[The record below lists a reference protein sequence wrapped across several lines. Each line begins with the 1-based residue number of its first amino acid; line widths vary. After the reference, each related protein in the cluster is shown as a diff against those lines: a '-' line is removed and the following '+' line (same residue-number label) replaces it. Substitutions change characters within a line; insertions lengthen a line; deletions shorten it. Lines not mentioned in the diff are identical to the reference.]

1 MRKVFLEQRF
11 SIFFILTAFLIF
23 APATGYG
30 VESKGNSNPEII
42 VPGLTDKVELVAFS
56 KDSRFI
62 ATASH
67 CIGGECGNGI
77 VNIWQFSDFKLLRT
91 IKTLAMIDALIFSP
105 DGNNLVTA
113 TSCTGIGDNWTEI
126 LIWRVS
132 DGLIINRYKDDRYLN
147 KGIVKSLL
155 FTQDGKFLVE
165 LAEHEINVREVS
177 STKIIRNFKLKETKD
192 TRSYFTGNMS
202 LNQSE
207 KVLVVGVKVDNL
219 KKWIRRDGGQSDY
232 ENKNLVTVWDFQTG
246 KQIRQ
251 FEGHQDVIN
260 FACFTLNNEIISSSR
275 DKTTRLWN
283 LQDGKQITT
292 YKDDICFLGEDKSS
306 SYQYLHGVTFDPNHS
321 LLAAMGENKSV
332 NIRDVQNGKVINT
345 IQDVQIKPF
354 SGFRSRE
361 EMTQIAFSPD
371 GKFLVGDSPLR
382 ILALPKG
389 NQIASLGSTEFESG
403 YESLLAFSSDGKVLS
418 SVSENRVSKFWN
430 ISNIKLEGTFGHPT
444 KKIKQIVVDDS
455 TKRGFLILS
464 RKEKGSYK
472 REFKES
478 PVFNKD
484 GNLLVVRDNKN
495 LDTINVI
502 SVLNGK
508 LTKSLEHKV
517 EVPTVLSFNND
528 ETILISSTERILFPE
543 TNAPEIKL
551 WSMPDGTPLRTFNKE
566 LSNCLSSI
574 PVGKHLICYYTD
586 NNIKFWRISDGS
598 LEKTIYKPIPSK
610 HEDGHLY
617 TNRDGNILAVALE
630 CELHKIID
638 LWHLPDGKYL
648 KRVIIADNNDFYNF
662 QNGFGPVYISP
673 DGAFILVSGS
683 GEGDWNW
690 KLQLYRIA
698 DGKLIKKFGKLSGNF
713 PKLYPG
719 EPIFT
724 SDGKYF
730 VLDLSVFRFSDGE
743 LVKTIP
749 KGEDSEGGNIVL
761 SKDERFIGKW
771 NLVKDTDELWM
782 ISKDKTGKEL
792 SEKVLSMRCQD
803 DGEYVMYTPDGYY
816 ERSPEGTGQIY
827 WTFPNGSFPESFSFE
842 QLESVYRRPDII
854 KARLAGDLD
863 AGKPAPP
870 ATRPPYIEMS
880 DHREIKETA
889 ETTHPLKLTA
899 SALDEVKT
907 LRIFVNGKS
916 TMDIPIGAKEK
927 DLSLDVPLT
936 PGMNRITAIAYNQQ
950 GFSSNSKYLDVLC
963 KRTDAPKP
971 NLYVIGIGVSEYAML
986 PKEWQLS
993 SAHKDA
999 KSVISAFKSQEG
1011 KIFGRVETKLLT
1023 NAEASVEAITDAL
1036 KSLESVKENDLAV
1049 VFLAGHGIMS
1059 KEEVFYFLSS
1069 SGELEKPEN
1078 GGISWQLLGDALNKV
1093 KGRVLVLLD
1102 ACHSGNIST
1111 QVIVPNDELAQ
1122 KLRSEGKSG
1131 IMVFSASKGRQSA
1144 LEDVDGGFGVFA
1156 HAITQSLGPESKQ
1169 ADTNGNGFV
1178 EFMELVDH
1186 VRKNV
1191 DKETEGDQT
1200 PWLSRKELFGDFAI
1214 ASVLK

>member
-1 MRKVFLEQRF
+1 VASQ
-11 SIFFILTAFLIF
+11 
-23 APATGYG
+23 
-30 VESKGNSNPEII
+30 GNSNPEII
-42 VPGLTDKVELVAFS
+42 IPGLTDKVELVAFS

-62 ATASH
+62 ATSS
-67 CIGGECGNGI
+67 GSI

-91 IKTLAMIDALIFSP
+91 IETPESIEVLIFSP

-113 TSCTGIGDNWTEI
+113 TSTSREGPNWAEI
-126 LIWRVS
+126 IIWRVS
-132 DGLIINRYKDDRYLN
+132 DGLIINRYTDSES
-147 KGIVKSLL
+147 IVTSLL

-165 LAEHEINVREVS
+165 KAEHEINVREVS
-177 STKIIRNFKLKETKD
+177 STKIIRNIKLKDTKD
-192 TRSYFTGNMS
+192 TKSYFTGNMA

-207 KVLVVGVKVDNL
+207 KLLVVGVKVNNL
-219 KKWIRRDGGQSDY
+219 KKWLPRDAGLSDY
-232 ENKNLVTVWDFQTG
+232 ENRNLVAVWDFQTG
-246 KQIRQ
+246 KQVGQ

-260 FACFTLNNEIISSSR
+260 FVSFTQSNEIISSSR
-275 DKTTRLWN
+275 DKTTSLWN
-283 LQDGKQITT
+283 LQDGKPIKTF
-292 YKDDICFLGEDKSS
+292 KNDIYFLRRNFNTPA
-306 SYQYLHGVTFDPNHS
+306 VAFDPNRG
-321 LLAAMGENKSV
+321 LLAVLEENKSV
-332 NIRDVQNGKVINT
+332 SIRDVQKGQIMKT
-345 IQDVQIKPF
+345 IQDVQRKHFETYYTSKQI
-354 SGFRSRE
+354 
-361 EMTQIAFSPD
+361 TQIAFSSD

-382 ILALPKG
+382 IWALPKG

-403 YESLLAFSSDGKVLS
+403 YERLAFSSDGKVLS

-444 KKIKQIVVDDS
+444 KKIKEIAVASYPLDY
-455 TKRGFLILS
+455 TKHGVFDIPS
-464 RKEKGSYK
+464 HKEKGHLIQ
-472 REFKES
+472 FKES
-478 PVFNKD
+478 PVFNRE
-484 GNLLVVRDNKN
+484 GNLLAARDNKN
-495 LDTINVI
+495 LDIINIIDVKNARLI
-502 SVLNGK
+502 
-508 LTKSLEHKV
+508 KSLEHKV

-528 ETILISSTERILFPE
+528 GKILASSTERILLPE
-543 TNAPEIKL
+543 INAPEIKL

-566 LSNCLSSI
+566 LSYCLSAI
-574 PVGKHLICYYTD
+574 PVDKHLICYYTD
-586 NNIKFWRISDGS
+586 NRIKFWRISDGG
-598 LEKTIYKPIPSK
+598 LDRTISKSIPAMPI
-610 HEDGHLY
+610 DGHLY
-617 TNRDGNILAVALE
+617 TNHNGTLLAVVSTSE
-630 CELHKIID
+630 TKKYVPGEINSFYYNIID
-638 LWHLPDGKYL
+638 FWQLPDGKYI
-648 KRVIIADNNDFYNF
+648 KRIDVTGKDVNTNSVHISGIDSIS
-662 QNGFGPVYISP
+662 ISP
-673 DGAFILVSGS
+673 DSSFMIVIGPTGDDANRDIL
-683 GEGDWNW
+683 
-690 KLQLYRIA
+690 LYRIS
-698 DGKLIKKFGKLSGNF
+698 DGKLLRNSAGNGSF
-713 PKLYPG
+713 PGLTP
-719 EPIFT
+719 
-724 SDGKYF
+724 DGKFF
-730 VLDLSVFRFSDGE
+730 VTGTGEFRFSDGRPIQ
-743 LVKTIP
+743 TI
-749 KGEDSEGGNIVL
+749 KGNNEWDSFAISLDG
-761 SKDERFIGKW
+761 KFKGKW
-771 NLVKDTDELWM
+771 NDETKADELWM
-782 ISKDKTGKEL
+782 GKFDRGKDNY
-792 SEKVLSMRCQD
+792 EKVLNMRCQD
-803 DGEYVMYTPDGYY
+803 DGEYVVYTQDGYY
-816 ERSPEGTGQIY
+816 DRSPEAINQIF
-827 WTFPNGSFPESFSFE
+827 WTFSNGLFPESFSFE

-854 KARLAGDLD
+854 KARLAGDLN

-870 ATRPPYIEMS
+870 ATRPPYIEMA

-889 ETTHPLKLTA
+889 ETTYPLKLTT

-916 TMDIPIGAKEK
+916 TLDIPIGAKEK
-927 DLSLDVPLT
+927 ELSLDVPLS

-963 KRTDAPKP
+963 KRADLPKP

-1011 KIFGRVETKLLT
+1011 KIFGRVEAKLLT

-1059 KEEVFYFLSS
+1059 KDEVFYFLSS

-1144 LEDVDGGFGVFA
+1144 LEDVDGGYGVFA